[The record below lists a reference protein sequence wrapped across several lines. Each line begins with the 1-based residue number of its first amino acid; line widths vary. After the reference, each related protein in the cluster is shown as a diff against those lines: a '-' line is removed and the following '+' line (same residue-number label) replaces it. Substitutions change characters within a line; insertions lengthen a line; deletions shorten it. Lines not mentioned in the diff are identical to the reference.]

1 MSNDDPAAGFEAAV
15 RAAMASNAPAAERL
29 RSVADYVRG
38 MNADFAGGVDRFLE
52 RLEKAQSGASAPQIG
67 ERLPSFLLPDQDG
80 RLAALESFLSQG
92 PVLLS
97 FLRGHWCPYCR
108 VAAAALAQAH
118 PQVKES
124 GGRIVAISP
133 EFASFA
139 QHMRADTN
147 ADFPVLA
154 DLDNGY
160 ALSLNLAVWVADDM
174 ASLMSG
180 AGVDLPRYQG
190 NQSWVIPIPATFALD
205 RNGIIVERHVNV
217 DYRERADL
225 DQMINALRQLT

>member
-1 MSNDDPAAGFEAAV
+1 MSDEDPAAGLEAAI
-15 RAAMASNAPAAERL
+15 RTAMASTAPSAERL
-29 RSVADYVRG
+29 RAVADYVRN
-38 MNADFAGGVDRFLE
+38 MNVAFAEGVDRFLA
-52 RLEKAQSGASAPQIG
+52 RLEHAQSGAAAPQVG

-80 RLAALESFLSQG
+80 RLAALETFLSQG
-92 PVLLS
+92 PVLVN

-108 VAAAALAQAH
+108 VATAALAQAH
-118 PQVKES
+118 AQITEA
-124 GGRIVAISP
+124 GGGIVAISP

-139 QHMRADTN
+139 QHMRADAG

-160 ALSLNLAVWVADDM
+160 ALSLNLAVWVDDDM

-190 NQSWVIPIPATFALD
+190 NSSWIIPIPATFALD
-205 RNGIIVERHVNV
+205 RDGVIIQRHVNV

-225 DQMINALRQLT
+225 NEMISVLRRLA

>member
-1 MSNDDPAAGFEAAV
+1 MNNDDPAAGFEAAV
-15 RAAMASNAPAAERL
+15 RAAMASNAPVAERL
-29 RSVADYVRG
+29 RTVADYVRN
-38 MNADFAGGVDRFLE
+38 MNADFAAGVDRFLV
-52 RLEKAQSGASAPQIG
+52 RLEQAQSGASAPQVG

-92 PVLLS
+92 PVLVS
-97 FLRGHWCPYCR
+97 FLRGHWCPFCR
-108 VAAAALAQAH
+108 VASAALAQAH
-118 PQVKES
+118 SSIGEA

-139 QHMRADTN
+139 QQMRTDTS
-147 ADFPVLA
+147 ADFPILA

-160 ALSLNLAVWVADDM
+160 ALSLNLAVWVDDDM
-174 ASLMSG
+174 ASLMSS

-190 NQSWVIPIPATFALD
+190 NQSWVMPIPATFALD

-225 DQMINALRQLT
+225 EHMINALRQLR